1 MEAEARGRSVND
13 RDDERD
19 LRPPGAGDDRD
30 LLPPEPAIPPGPGS
44 GRRGGQ
50 RGRGGSSR
58 QDLLAGADPTWV
70 KAPLILARFPGLLL
84 AILATAVVLGVTS
97 AAGPMFLSSAGSEA
111 VRLEIG
117 ERSRASAGL
126 TVVAHGRFLA
136 RDPEADDLDG
146 RALFDR
152 RDAFLREATAGL
164 TALDPQ
170 DLTILGPEVTLGSTG
185 GPVGRVLSRT
195 GLPDGLDGGAAG
207 GASGLWVPEDLAG
220 DLGIGPGDEVAV
232 VSPAGRIDVTVAGT
246 FTDPITLP
254 EADRAVIGDASP
266 LVADTG
272 TLFEVGGELEALGLF
287 TWRFPVAAEAVP
299 LPQAREVAARIEAVR
314 DRLRD
319 LTDPAV
325 AGPFSGAASVSEMP
339 EIVDRAGAA
348 VANLRGP
355 VGAVTLAGQVLALA
369 VLAGAAVHGV
379 RRRRAEIE
387 LMTARGVSPSAIG
400 LRWTLA
406 ALGPVAAGAVS
417 GWLLAE
423 RVVEWLGPGA
433 LEDPTAVRSAL
444 WRVGVSAVA
453 GVALLGV
460 ATAVTAREEARENEP
475 GRVRDL
481 AARAPWEVPALLF
494 AAAALYEIGRRD
506 ASSPSGQAPA
516 VDPLLLLFPI
526 LFIGGLAGLLTRLVG
541 RVLPRLRAWSG
552 RSASLFL
559 ASRRVASAGRA
570 ALLAVTAGAVAL
582 GLLVYA
588 GSLAVSARATA
599 AATARVTLG
608 SDVRVDLER
617 GDPPPRGLAFP
628 STAVVRIRGGQV
640 LPSEEDLEVL
650 AVDRRTFAGAAFW
663 DDGFADRSLE
673 ELLASIATVG
683 SDGRVPVVATG
694 GRMPP
699 SPTLDLGEARVPI
712 RAVASVR
719 ALPGMP
725 PTGLVVLADAGVL
738 GPALEAQDSSI
749 DAHGRPELWVR
760 GDPQVAAAALGDA
773 GTRPEAVRTVA
784 DETATLQ
791 FAAAG
796 WTFGLLQ
803 AVGVLAG
810 LVAVAGMLLYLQARQ
825 RAREVGFAISSRMG
839 LSGPAHTRSV
849 LVEIAALLGLSFL
862 VGGVLAFGAVRLVGS
877 QLDVLPSLPPPP
889 VIRAPWVLL
898 TATGAALAAVAVV
911 AAWRIQRSAERTNV
925 AEVMRLA
932 G

>member
-1 MEAEARGRSVND
+1 VSD

-19 LRPPGAGDDRD
+19 LRPPGSGEDRD
-30 LLPPEPAIPPGPGS
+30 LLPPEPAIPSGSGP

-50 RGRGGSSR
+50 RGRGLSSGP
-58 QDLLAGADPTWV
+58 DLLAGADPTWV

-126 TVVAHGRFLA
+126 TVVAHGRFRA
-136 RDPEADDLDG
+136 RDPAADDLDG

-152 RDAFLREATAGL
+152 RDAFLREETAGL

-170 DLTILGPEVTLGSTG
+170 DLTILGPEVTLGSAG
-185 GPVGRVLSRT
+185 GPVGRILSRT
-195 GLPDGLDGGAAG
+195 GLPEGLDGPAAG
-207 GASGLWVPEDLAG
+207 DGSGLWVPDELARE
-220 DLGIGPGDEVAV
+220 LGIGPGAELAL
-232 VSPAGRIDVTVAGT
+232 VSPAGQIAVPVAGT
-246 FTDPITLP
+246 FPDPVDLFP
-254 EADRAVIGDASP
+254 ADRAVIGDAVP
-266 LVADTG
+266 LVAT
-272 TLFEVGGELEALGLF
+272 TETVFEVGGELEALGLF
-287 TWRFPVAAEAVP
+287 SWRFPVAAGAVP
-299 LPQAREVAARIEAVR
+299 LPRAEEAAARIEAVR

-319 LTDPAV
+319 VTDPVV
-325 AGPFSGAASVSEMP
+325 AGPFSGATSVSEMP
-339 EIVDRAGAA
+339 EIVDRAGGA

-369 VLAGAAVHGV
+369 VLGGAAVHGV
-379 RRRRAEIE
+379 RRRRAEVE

-406 ALGPVAAGAVS
+406 GVGPVVAGALV

-433 LEDPTAVRSAL
+433 LDDPAAVRSAL
-444 WRVGVSAVA
+444 WQVGVSAAA

-460 ATAVTAREEARENEP
+460 STAVTAREEARESEP

-506 ASSPSGQAPA
+506 GGTPSGQAPT
-516 VDPLLLLFPI
+516 VDALLLLFPI

-541 RVLPRLRAWSG
+541 RLLPRLRAWSG

-617 GDPPPRGLAFP
+617 GDPPPRGLALP
-628 STAVVRIRGGQV
+628 STVVVRIRGGQV
-640 LPSEEDLEVL
+640 LPSAEDLEVL
-650 AVDRRTFAGAAFW
+650 AVDRRTFAEAAFW
-663 DDGFADRSLE
+663 DDGFADLSLE
-673 ELLASIATVG
+673 DLLASIATAG

-694 GRMPP
+694 GPMPP
-699 SPTLDLGEARVPI
+699 SPTLDLGGARLPI

-725 PTGLVVLADAGVL
+725 AAGLVVLADAGVL
-738 GPALEAQDSSI
+738 GAALDAQGSPI
-749 DAHGRPELWVR
+749 DAHGRPELWIR
-760 GDPQVAAAALGDA
+760 GDPQDAAEALRDA
-773 GTRPEAVRTVA
+773 GTRPEAVRTVVE
-784 DETATLQ
+784 ETDTLQ

-839 LSGPAHTRSV
+839 LSGPAHARSV
-849 LVEIAALLGLSFL
+849 LVEIAALLGMSFL
-862 VGGVLAFGAVRLVGS
+862 VGGLLAFAAVRLVGS
-877 QLDVLPSLPPPP
+877 QLDVLPTLPPPP
-889 VIRAPWVLL
+889 VIRAPWILL
-898 TATGAALAAVAVV
+898 TATGAALALVAVV
-911 AAWRIQRSAERTNV
+911 AAWRIQRSAERAHV